1 MDINRIHF
9 LREILVTYHFLPAP
23 VPLMQFSYDNPSYAN
38 PVFQRIP
45 DDRQAWARELYSR
58 LGGVRGDRENL
69 GSTVTI
75 PYRSLLDQLLGRFD
89 RLD

>member
-1 MDINRIHF
+1 MDINQIHF

-38 PVFQRIP
+38 PVFERVP

-58 LGGVRGDRENL
+58 LGGVRGETDTL
-69 GSTVTI
+69 GSTVAI
-75 PYRSLLDQLLGRFD
+75 PYRSLLDHLIGRFD
-89 RLD
+89 SVE